1 MMKLQLSDPAAL
13 HDCYMPFIENGGL
26 FIASSAISSSAVSS
40 SAVSSS
46 AISSSAGQL
55 DTYRLGDEVHLALTL
70 MDEPEVLSVQG
81 RVVWVAGASVKNPH
95 RPGIGIQFSDPAQGL
110 KNKIEGYLA
119 DSSGQTATM

>member
-26 FIASSAISSSAVSS
+26 FISSSAISSSAVSS
-40 SAVSSS
+40 SAV
-46 AISSSAGQL
+46 SSSAGQL

>member
-26 FIASSAISSSAVSS
+26 FIASSAV
-40 SAVSSS
+40 
-46 AISSSAGQL
+46 SSSAGQL

-70 MDEPEVLSVQG
+70 VDEPEVLSVQG

>member
-1 MMKLQLSDPAAL
+1 MMKLQLSDPVAL

-26 FIASSAISSSAVSS
+26 FIASSAVSS
-40 SAVSSS
+40 SAVSR
-46 AISSSAGQL
+46 SAGHL

-95 RPGIGIQFSDPAQGL
+95 RPGIGIQFSDPAQRL